1 MIRQPVIS
9 TVEAPLPNPPPFAVR
24 VRHWDAGDTLECAA
38 LDTDQVDVK
47 QVEEL
52 SHQFDH
58 WFGETVCCELRE
70 ALRGLRHRL
79 ACGCASGGLL
89 KALQFLLDGDAF
101 GGYFVD
107 ATWGDGMRLLGE
119 QVIPSPN

>member
-1 MIRQPVIS
+1 
-9 TVEAPLPNPPPFAVR
+9 
-24 VRHWDAGDTLECAA
+24 
-38 LDTDQVDVK
+38 
-47 QVEEL
+47 
-52 SHQFDH
+52 
-58 WFGETVCCELRE
+58 
-70 ALRGLRHRL
+70 
-79 ACGCASGGLL
+79 LL